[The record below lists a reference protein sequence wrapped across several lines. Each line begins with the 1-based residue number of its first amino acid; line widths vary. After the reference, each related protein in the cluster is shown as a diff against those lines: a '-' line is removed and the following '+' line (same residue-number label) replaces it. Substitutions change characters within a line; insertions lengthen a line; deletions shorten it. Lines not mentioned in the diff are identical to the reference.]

1 MPNLTGHANEAIAE
15 ENILKVRLPKLST
28 RL

>member
-1 MPNLTGHANEAIAE
+1 MQNLTGHANEAIAQ
-15 ENILKVRLPKLST
+15 ENILKVRLPKLSM